1 MDFGWLSL
9 LPPLIAIV
17 MAVITRRV
25 ILALTI
31 AVFSGVAIFQFSTP
45 PQRTWPL
52 EVFVDT
58 PWSMLKDHLW
68 YAVTGGDS
76 LDIAAATSSA
86 AQLNF
91 KEAGHSLSA
100 LASSDHL
107 RVFYFTML
115 FAAMVGILHAG
126 GSMRSLVLRLAGHVH
141 NRRGGQVLIWLCGML
156 IFFDDYANTL
166 LVGTTMRSTADRMRL
181 SREKLAYLV
190 DSTAA
195 PVAGLSLISTWVA
208 TEIIYM
214 SDGLAAQ
221 GNPHGLSG
229 FDLFLQ
235 SMPYRFYP
243 IFALV
248 LVVAIAWSGRDF
260 GPMQKCEEDANN
272 RSDDVRENLA
282 QQPRD
287 AAAWTAIVA
296 IAATIGAILLV
307 LYRTGS
313 TDDTDV
319 GLLRY
324 WGQYVGNAD
333 PYSALI
339 WGGIVGA
346 SLALFTVYISG
357 HSRLRP
363 LLLGGLDGM
372 RQLLP
377 AMAILVLAWALSRLT
392 TNEFL
397 NTQAFLGDWIR
408 TANVSVIWIPTMVFL
423 VSGIVAFATGT
434 SWGTM
439 GLLVPLS
446 IPIAIASSSDPVI
459 LYATAGAVLS
469 GAIFGD
475 HCSPISDTTVLS
487 SQASGCDH
495 INHVKTQ
502 MPYAMLA
509 AGVSILLGSL
519 PAGLGVSP
527 WLMLPIGTIATVAIV
542 YLIGR
547 RPTEASTED
556 LSATEA

>member
-408 TANVSVIWIPTMVFL
+408 TANVSAIWIPTMVFL